1 MESTRNRL
9 ITMLEQHTDRY
20 ISGQTLSEALHI
32 SRNAIWKHMKE
43 LEKDGYE
50 IEAKPRKGYRII
62 KSPDKLSSN
71 TIKWG
76 LHTNWLGKT
85 IIHKEKTE
93 STQLIGHQAA
103 RENVPHGTVII
114 ADEQT
119 GGRGRMNR
127 QWHSS
132 KDKGMWI
139 SIILR
144 PEMLPNHASQLTLL
158 TATVLADVLQSLDNV
173 NPLIKWPN
181 DVLLHQKK
189 IAGILTEMQAEQDRI
204 QYILIGVGLNVN
216 QSPSDFHPDL
226 QVKATSLKIETGK
239 NWSIKNII
247 QSFLTSFEASFD
259 SYMANGFSPIKKK
272 WESYGF
278 KVNEKI
284 NIKTFHDEWEGK
296 FLGIA
301 EDGALLT
308 ESKSGEPLKLYS
320 AEIDWFSD
328 IEQPKESE

>member
-1 MESTRNRL
+1 MESTRDRL
-9 ITMLEQHTDRY
+9 IALLEQHSDNY
-20 ISGQTLSEALHI
+20 ISGQRLSEALHI

-43 LEKDGYE
+43 LEKDGYV
-50 IEAKPRKGYRII
+50 IEAKPRKGYRIM
-62 KSPDKLSSN
+62 KSPDKISSN
-71 TIKWG
+71 SLKWG
-76 LHTNWLGKT
+76 LHTKWLGRT

-93 STQLIGHQAA
+93 STQIIGHQAA

-119 GGRGRMNR
+119 GGRGRMSR

-158 TATVLADVLQSLDNV
+158 TATVLADVLHALDHV
-173 NPLIKWPN
+173 EPLIKWPN
-181 DVLLHQKK
+181 DLLLHQKK
-189 IAGILTEMQAEQDRI
+189 VAGILTEMQAEQDCI
-204 QYILIGVGLNVN
+204 QYMLIGVGLNVN
-216 QSPSDFHPDL
+216 QTAADLHPDI
-226 QVKATSLKIETGK
+226 QSKATSLKIETGE

-247 QSFLTSFEASFD
+247 QSFLTAFEESFD
-259 SYMANGFSPIKKK
+259 SYMAHGFAPIKEK

-278 KVNEKI
+278 KINEKI
-284 NIKTFHDEWEGK
+284 NIKTFHEKWEGN

-308 ESKSGEPLKLYS
+308 ESKSGEPVKLYS
-320 AEIDWFSD
+320 AEIDWFTDSN
-328 IEQPKESE
+328 Q